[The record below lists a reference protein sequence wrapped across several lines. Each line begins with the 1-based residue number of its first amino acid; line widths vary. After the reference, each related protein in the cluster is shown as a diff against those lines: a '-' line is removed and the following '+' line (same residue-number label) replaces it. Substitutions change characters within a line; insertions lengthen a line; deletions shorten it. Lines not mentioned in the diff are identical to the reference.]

1 MWNNNEISKARAII
15 DAQEKQKAL
24 NAYNAEKAQLDAKYN
39 NGGLGGFLGSIIGGI
54 GKGIGDVGRGVYDL
68 IGSGVASTKDLIE
81 GKAGTQENLQA
92 FKKDLY
98 KTDDIKDAYAKSAG
112 TALNA
117 ATTLATTAL
126 PMAGVGKLGGVA
138 ANTAAGAIG
147 GVADEFQQQG
157 ANASLESAANRAI
170 SGAAGGLIGGK
181 VAGKVGNAGS
191 KIGGTLLNNNLAT
204 SAIGRGA
211 IAGAAGGAAGAGTSA
226 ALGGGNIAQAALQG
240 ALQGAGAGA
249 AQGGI
254 MAGANRIAQSVRGR
268 TGANATTEPTT
279 ATGSEL
285 DLPDYTKPLDYQGNE
300 IKINKRNIVQKLG
313 DNLAKTG
320 ERVENADLYNS
331 LYSKTAAD
339 IVKND
344 TVNKLRKLGYTPDN
358 YSEAAK
364 ISTTTNK
371 FVDDIVKNSGA
382 SIVDNNLVDRI
393 AKPSA
398 ENAINTRTYQKVY
411 DDVVKNVFD
420 TIETGDIP
428 GRYNAADLLK
438 ASRDVNKIA
447 NKYLKK
453 ATSVNGGDLATDAG
467 ALADA
472 LFDVKRELRDL
483 ATTSVDGFGD
493 KYTKAQLSER
503 LKNLGATDAAIKDMM
518 EAKNIGEFISKT
530 AKYEDARQMA
540 YEMQTNDYRRN
551 AISGSKT
558 TTNPVNRLLQDSG
571 AGELLS
577 VATRP
582 AGKIVGSVS
591 RTAGNALS
599 KAGEA
604 LNNIGGN
611 TTPISPETLGILT
624 NYIGRTSG
632 NIQAN
637 NAVQDARKAQDY
649 QTLEQMLG
657 GIANNNMAG
666 GATGVTG
673 VQTAQQAQAQAQL
686 ADIANGMNL
695 ALAAGDIKAYNQLA
709 DLYQTAYK
717 MYEAQNPEEKQ
728 NKLSEK
734 QQKANAAEEILNQ
747 LETMNPDYGYTVR
760 DIPVLNLVN
769 AGGNAYS
776 STADSLATQLGYM
789 MSGATVT
796 PAEYERIK
804 QQYVPQ
810 PWDSEEQR
818 RYKLQQARNVIAR
831 YQQGYEEA

>member
-1 MWNNNEISKARAII
+1 
-15 DAQEKQKAL
+15 
-24 NAYNAEKAQLDAKYN
+24 
-39 NGGLGGFLGSIIGGI
+39 
-54 GKGIGDVGRGVYDL
+54 
-68 IGSGVASTKDLIE
+68 
-81 GKAGTQENLQA
+81 
-92 FKKDLY
+92 
-98 KTDDIKDAYAKSAG
+98 
-112 TALNA
+112 
-117 ATTLATTAL
+117 
-126 PMAGVGKLGGVA
+126 
-138 ANTAAGAIG
+138 
-147 GVADEFQQQG
+147 
-157 ANASLESAANRAI
+157 
-170 SGAAGGLIGGK
+170 
-181 VAGKVGNAGS
+181 
-191 KIGGTLLNNNLAT
+191 
-204 SAIGRGA
+204 
-211 IAGAAGGAAGAGTSA
+211 
-226 ALGGGNIAQAALQG
+226 
-240 ALQGAGAGA
+240 
-249 AQGGI
+249 
-254 MAGANRIAQSVRGR
+254 
-268 TGANATTEPTT
+268 
-279 ATGSEL
+279 
-285 DLPDYTKPLDYQGNE
+285 
-300 IKINKRNIVQKLG
+300 
-313 DNLAKTG
+313 
-320 ERVENADLYNS
+320 
-331 LYSKTAAD
+331 
-339 IVKND
+339 
-344 TVNKLRKLGYTPDN
+344 
-358 YSEAAK
+358 
-364 ISTTTNK
+364 
-371 FVDDIVKNSGA
+371 
-382 SIVDNNLVDRI
+382 
-393 AKPSA
+393 
-398 ENAINTRTYQKVY
+398 
-411 DDVVKNVFD
+411 
-420 TIETGDIP
+420 
-428 GRYNAADLLK
+428 
-438 ASRDVNKIA
+438 
-447 NKYLKK
+447 
-453 ATSVNGGDLATDAG
+453 
-467 ALADA
+467 
-472 LFDVKRELRDL
+472 
-483 ATTSVDGFGD
+483 
-493 KYTKAQLSER
+493 
-503 LKNLGATDAAIKDMM
+503 M

-530 AKYEDARQMA
+530 AKYEDARQMD
-540 YEMQTNDYRRN
+540 YEMRTNDYRRN

-582 AGKIVGSVS
+582 AGKIIGSVS

-599 KAGEA
+599 KAGET

-611 TTPISPETLGILT
+611 TTPISPETLRILT

-666 GATGVTG
+666 GATGVAG
-673 VQTAQQAQAQAQL
+673 MQTAQQAQAQAQL